1 MKNMAEAGS
10 YSEEILSLPVETNMR
25 PAPPAVSS
33 QEPASI
39 VMDLMTRR
47 NVGLVVVVENNR
59 PVGVVTEKDLLQR
72 ALKPGKNLELM
83 LVKDMMSK
91 PPVTIEA
98 ERTIRNALE
107 MLHRYNIRRLIIT
120 RDGAVVGLTTAKRL
134 LEIVYGQYMMKGR
147 GLPETI
153 GDSRFHRIRV
163 AYVSTYPPR
172 ECGIATYT
180 RHLVDAVS
188 WFCARAVTSPIV
200 VAVNDRG
207 GHYGYGFRVK
217 SQIDVQ
223 DIQSYE
229 KAAQYINASDVDVV
243 NLQHE
248 YGIFGGEWGEYVIQ
262 LLERIE
268 KPVVTTLHTVLE
280 EPAPDARR
288 VLGRVLEHSDLV
300 IVMAKV
306 GTRILEQIY
315 GRYSDKIRYIPHGC
329 PNVPFIGTAVMKQ
342 RVGLKG
348 RVVVSTFGLLSR
360 GKGIEYAIQALP
372 EMLREHPDIL
382 YLVIGETHPEVRK
395 REGETYRGL
404 LLDQV
409 QSLGVENN
417 VRFVNRFLTE
427 NELISYLQATDIYV
441 IPYPNREQVSSG
453 TLSYA
458 LSTGKPI
465 VTTPFLH
472 AEEPISSGAALQC
485 EFKDSASIARC
496 VNRLLDDD
504 QTRQRY
510 ARMAYEYS
518 RPMIWPNVAMRYV
531 STFYRALGL

>member
-1 MKNMAEAGS
+1 MAEAGS
-10 YSEEILSLPVETNMR
+10 YSEEILRLPVVANMR

-39 VMDLMTRR
+39 VMDLMTSR

-59 PVGVVTEKDLLQR
+59 PVGVVTEKDMLER
-72 ALKPGKNLELM
+72 AVKPGKNLELM
-83 LVKDMMSK
+83 LVKDMMSE

-98 ERTIRNALE
+98 ERTIKDALE

-120 RDGAVVGLTTAKRL
+120 RDGVVVGLTTAKRL
-134 LEIVYGQYMMKGR
+134 LEIIYGQHMKGR
-147 GLPETI
+147 GMPETI
-153 GDSRFHRIRV
+153 GDFRFTRIRV

-188 WFCARAVTSPIV
+188 WFCSRAVTSPIV
-200 VAVNDRG
+200 IAVNDRG
-207 GHYGYGFRVK
+207 GHYDYGFRVK

-248 YGIFGGEWGEYVIQ
+248 YGIFGGEMGEYVIQ
-262 LLERIE
+262 LLQRIE

-280 EPAPDARR
+280 EPAPDAKR
-288 VLGRVLEHSDLV
+288 VLGGVLEHSDLV

-315 GRYSDKIRYIPHGC
+315 GRYADKIRYVPHGC

-342 RVGLKG
+342 SLGLKD
-348 RVVVSTFGLLSR
+348 RIVVSTFGLLSR
-360 GKGIEYAIQALP
+360 GKGIEYVIQALP
-372 EMLREHPDIL
+372 EILRDHPDIL

-409 QSLGVENN
+409 ESLGVEKN

-465 VTTPFLH
+465 VTTRFLH

-485 EFKDSASIARC
+485 EFKDPASIAEC

-504 QTRQRY
+504 QIRQRY

-531 STFYRALGL
+531 NTFYRALGL

>member
-1 MKNMAEAGS
+1 MAEADS
-10 YSEEILSLPVETNMR
+10 YSQEILNLPVETNMG
-25 PAPPAVSS
+25 PAAATVSS
-33 QEPASI
+33 QETVSV

-59 PVGVVTEKDLLQR
+59 PVGVVTEKDMLQR
-72 ALKPGKNLELM
+72 ALKPGKNLEL
-83 LVKDMMSK
+83 LIVKDIMSK
-91 PPVTIEA
+91 PPLTIEA
-98 ERTIRNALE
+98 DQKMQDALGL
-107 MLHRYNIRRLIIT
+107 LHTYNIRRLIVT
-120 RDGAVVGLTTAKRL
+120 RGGAVVGLTTARRL
-134 LEIVYGQYMMKGR
+134 LEIVYGHYMMKGR
-147 GLPETI
+147 GLPETVD
-153 GDSRFHRIRV
+153 DSRFRRIRV

-180 RHLVDAVS
+180 RHLIDAVS
-188 WFCARAVTSPIV
+188 WFCAKAVNSPIV
-200 VAVNDRG
+200 VAVNDKG
-207 GHYGYGFRVK
+207 GRYDYGFRVE

-223 DIQSYE
+223 DTQSYE
-229 KAAQYINASDVDVV
+229 KAAQYINASNVDVV

-248 YGIFGGEWGEYVIQ
+248 YGIFGGEWGEYVTV
-262 LLERIE
+262 LLQKVQ
-268 KPVVTTLHTVLE
+268 KPVVTTLHTILE
-280 EPAPDARR
+280 QPDPDARM
-288 VLGRVLEHSDLV
+288 VLGRVLERSNLV

-306 GTRILEQIY
+306 GMGILEHLY
-315 GRYSDKIRYIPHGC
+315 GRFADKIRYIPHGC
-329 PNVPFIGTAVMKQ
+329 PNVPFVGTAMMKQ
-342 RVGLKG
+342 SLGFKD
-348 RVVVSTFGLLSR
+348 RVVISTFGLLSR
-360 GKGIEYAIQALP
+360 GKGIEYVIQALP
-372 EMLREHPDIL
+372 QMLGEHPEIL

-395 REGETYRGL
+395 REGETYRGF

-409 QSLGVENN
+409 DSLGVEKN

-485 EFKDSASIARC
+485 EFKDPTSIAER
-496 VNRLLDDD
+496 VNRLLGDD
-504 QTRQRY
+504 QIRQRY

-531 STFYRALGL
+531 NTFYRALGL